1 MLARVGIYHETP
13 TFICKDT
20 LVVFNDLE
28 PLNQLISMELVHFL
42 SPSHGPQLIQG
53 TGENDGLENIN
64 IGMKIAYILL
74 RSAFPS
80 ASKRRLFVSSKKL
93 IIGGWIDSQA

>member
-53 TGENDGLENIN
+53 TGE
-64 IGMKIAYILL
+64 K
-74 RSAFPS
+74 
-80 ASKRRLFVSSKKL
+80 
-93 IIGGWIDSQA
+93 